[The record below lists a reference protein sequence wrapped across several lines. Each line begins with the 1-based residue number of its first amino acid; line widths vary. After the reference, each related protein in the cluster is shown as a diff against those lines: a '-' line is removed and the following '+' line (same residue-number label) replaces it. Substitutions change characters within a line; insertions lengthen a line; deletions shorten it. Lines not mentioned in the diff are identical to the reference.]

1 MERKGMDGEMKVR
14 NSVITLKLKNIK
26 ETFEKRYEYILRN
39 TPSFTDKKTVC
50 SLQIMKSN

>member
-1 MERKGMDGEMKVR
+1 MERKDGEMKVR

-26 ETFEKRYEYILRN
+26 ETFEKIYEYILRN
-39 TPSFTDKKTVC
+39 APNFTDKKIVY

>member
-1 MERKGMDGEMKVR
+1 MEKKGMDGEMKVR

-39 TPSFTDKKTVC
+39 APNFTDKKTVC